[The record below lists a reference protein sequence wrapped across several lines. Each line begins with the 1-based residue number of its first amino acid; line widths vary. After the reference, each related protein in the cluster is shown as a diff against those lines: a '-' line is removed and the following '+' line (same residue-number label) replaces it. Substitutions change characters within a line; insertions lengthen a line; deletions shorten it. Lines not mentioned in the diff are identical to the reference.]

1 MEKSKIKTY
10 LEEFLVYLRVER
22 NLSPNTV
29 DAYHHDIHRYL
40 RFIEDINV
48 TNLNDIKPAQI
59 SRCIGTLTDLG
70 LSPASIRR
78 NFSAIRSYHIF
89 LVDEKYTSINPSS
102 LLEAPKLPQKL
113 PTVLT
118 VPEVEKLMEV
128 IDDSKPLGLR
138 DIAMIELMYSAG
150 LRVSEVIELKL
161 IHLLMNQGLIRVLG
175 KGSKERIVPLGQK
188 AANLVEKYVNNIRPT
203 LVKKSRGD
211 DALFLNN
218 RGGKLSRMGIWK
230 IITNYARMTGIRKKV
245 SPHTLR
251 HSFATHLLEG
261 GADLRAVQEMLGHAD
276 ISTTQIYTHLDKHY
290 LKEVHRTFHPR
301 W

>member
-1 MEKSKIKTY
+1 MEKLKIKTY

-40 RFIEDINV
+40 KFIEEINV
-48 TNLNDIKPAQI
+48 INLNDIKPTQI
-59 SRCIGTLTDLG
+59 GRYIGTLTDLG

-118 VPEVEKLMEV
+118 VPEVEKLMDV

-188 AANLVEKYVNNIRPT
+188 AANWVEKYVNNIRPT
-203 LVKKSRGD
+203 LVKKSRSD